1 MNNTADRRVKPR
13 VSCTYPAVIDG
24 IDVDGNRY
32 NEAARLANLS
42 ASGLFMKTNRYIEPG
57 LKLSVTVL
65 LTAESIEK
73 DTPKIATNGVVVRV
87 EPQADGSC
95 GVAVKFNSYRFL

>member
-13 VSCTYPAVIDG
+13 VSCTYPAVIEG

-32 NEAARLANLS
+32 NEDARLANLS

>member
-65 LTAESIEK
+65 LTAELIEK